1 MDEDS
6 TTSEEARKPRDGQPA
21 TAAQFVPASYDTL
34 RDERGRTIVAFTG
47 QWTLR
52 GIDGRADALV
62 DNLRRLRRGNDKIVW
77 DCRGVQGL
85 DNVGALILWRLR
97 GFAHDNMIEVRPE
110 HAALCERWSRR
121 EEPPEGTR
129 GPRVRPLAALSSLEH
144 GLRSHMLDFTA
155 LVGQIVLDGG
165 QLLRRPD
172 RIPWKD
178 ISASIYEAGVRAL
191 GITALVGALV
201 GVVMSYLSSLELRTF
216 GAPSYIV
223 NVLGLSIMRELGPLL
238 AAILVAGR
246 SGSAIAAEFGVMRLT
261 EELDALSA
269 MGVSWS
275 MRLVLPSVV
284 ALAVVLPLLVIWTDA
299 IALLGGMVA
308 AHITLGIG
316 IPEFIHAIPS
326 AVPVVNL
333 VLGILKGSVFGIV
346 IALIACHFGL
356 RIEPNTRSL
365 GVETTNAV
373 VTGISAV
380 IFVDAV
386 FAIGFRGIG
395 LP

>member
-1 MDEDS
+1 MDEGS
-6 TTSEEARKPRDGQPA
+6 ITSEEVRKPGDEAPA
-21 TAAQFVPASYDTL
+21 MAGHFQPASYHTV
-34 RDERGRTIVAFTG
+34 RDKQGQTIVVLTG

-52 GIDGRADALV
+52 GVDGRADALV
-62 DNLRRLRRGNDKIVW
+62 RALRRLGRGNDQIVW
-77 DCRGVQGL
+77 DCREVQGL

-97 GFAHDNMIEVRPE
+97 GFAHGNLVEVRPE
-110 HAALCERWSRR
+110 HAVLCERWSRR
-121 EEPPEGTR
+121 QAPPEEAR
-129 GPRVRPLAALSSLEH
+129 GPGIRPLAALSSLGRE
-144 GLRSHMLDFTA
+144 LRSHLLDFTT
-155 LVGQIVLDGG
+155 LIGQIVLDAST
-165 QLLRRPD
+165 LVRRPD

-201 GVVMSYLSSLELRTF
+201 GIVMSYLSSLELRTF

-246 SGSAIAAEFGVMRLT
+246 SGSAMAAEFGVMRLT

-269 MGVSWS
+269 MGISRT
-275 MRLVLPSVV
+275 MRLVLPNIV
-284 ALAVVLPLLVIWTDA
+284 ALAVALPMLVIWTDA

-316 IPEFIHAIPS
+316 IPGFIHAIPS
-326 AVPVVNL
+326 VVPVINFV
-333 VLGILKGSVFGIV
+333 VGIIKGVVFGIV

-356 RIEPNTRSL
+356 RIKPNTQSL
-365 GVETTNAV
+365 GIETTNAV

-380 IFVDAV
+380 IFVDAL
-386 FAIGFRGIG
+386 FAVGFRGIG

>member
-6 TTSEEARKPRDGQPA
+6 ATSEEASKPQDGRPA
-21 TAAQFVPASYDTL
+21 MAGHFEPASYHTL
-34 RDERGRTIVAFTG
+34 RDEHGRTIVALTG
-47 QWTLR
+47 YWTLR

-62 DNLRRLRRGNDKIVW
+62 SSLGRLGRGNDKVVW
-77 DCRGVQGL
+77 DCREVQGL

-97 GFAHDNMIEVRPE
+97 GFTRGNMIEVRPE
-110 HAALCERWSRR
+110 HAALCERWSQRQA
-121 EEPPEGTR
+121 PPEEARAPGM
-129 GPRVRPLAALSSLEH
+129 RPLAALSSLER
-144 GLRSHMLDFTA
+144 GLRSHMVDFTA

-165 QLLRRPD
+165 LLLRRPD

-201 GVVMSYLSSLELRTF
+201 GIVMSYLSSLELRTF

-269 MGVSWS
+269 MGVSWTT
-275 MRLVLPSVV
+275 RLVLPNIV

-299 IALLGGMVA
+299 IALLGGMLA

-316 IPEFIHAIPS
+316 ILEFIHAIPS
-326 AVPVVNL
+326 AVPVINL
-333 VLGILKGSVFGIV
+333 LLGIMKGSVFGVV

-356 RIEPNTRSL
+356 RIEPNTQSL